1 VATDTTK
8 DRLIHRR
15 VVRGTASN
23 AIGQALT
30 LGTWFLL
37 TPFIL
42 SRLGPTSYGLWALVG
57 SVVAYGSLLDL
68 GIAGALIKYVAEY
81 NARGETSQARGLIA
95 TSLWLYTALGLAAI
109 AISALIAP
117 IFPLLFNLPPEQ
129 QRTTIALVLAMGIMV
144 GISIPCATT
153 SAVLRGLQRFDLV
166 SSLNTAGV
174 LLSALSTVLVLL
186 MGGGVVAMVAVN
198 IPITLVMQLPGIWLI
213 RRVAP
218 ELRFGWRGANRHQVR
233 SIISFSSALFLM
245 QISSRVQSK
254 TDEIVIGAFLPV
266 SAITP
271 YAIAR
276 KLSEAPQLLTEQF
289 LKVLQPLAAEL
300 NAENDQSRLR
310 GLYIVG
316 TRLAL
321 AISIPIGGALLILV
335 EPILRLWIGP
345 EYAAYGHLVVILT
358 LTGLINISQWPAG
371 SVLYGMSRQW
381 PLALMSS
388 FTALANLTL
397 SLALVRG
404 TGLTGVALGTLIP
417 TLVVCLGGVMPYTMR
432 IVGISPRQA
441 LREIL
446 LPPLLPAV
454 PAALFLYALAR
465 VFEPSTLIATALVAS
480 AGLAVYLVAYLGA
493 GPQLE
498 RRLCGSLAHSIL
510 RFAKARLGR
519 SGDTASAHR
528 GDL

>member
-1 VATDTTK
+1 VATNTTK
-8 DRLIHRR
+8 DSLIRRR
-15 VVRGTASN
+15 VARGTASN

-42 SRLGPTSYGLWALVG
+42 SRLGSSSYGLWALVG

-68 GIAGALIKYVAEY
+68 GIAGAIIKYMAEY
-81 NARGETSQARGLIA
+81 NARGETSKARSLIA
-95 TSLWLYTALGLAAI
+95 TSLWLYTALGLASFAL
-109 AISALIAP
+109 SALIAP

-129 QRTTIALVLAMGIMV
+129 RTTTIELVLVMGIVV
-144 GISIPCATT
+144 GISIPCTT
-153 SAVLRGLQRFDLV
+153 TAAVLRGLQRFDLA
-166 SSLNTAGV
+166 SSINTAGV
-174 LLSALSTVLVLL
+174 LLSALATVVVLL

-198 IPITLVMQLPGIWLI
+198 IPITLAMQLPAIWLI

-218 ELRFGWRGANRHQVR
+218 ELRFGWRGASRQQVR

-245 QISSRVQSK
+245 QVSSRIQSK
-254 TDEIVIGAFLPV
+254 TDEIVIAAFLPV

-300 NAENDQSRLR
+300 NAENDQGRLR

-316 TRLAL
+316 TRLSL
-321 AISIPIGGALLILV
+321 AIFIPIGGALLILV
-335 EPILRLWIGP
+335 GPVLTIWIGP
-345 EYAAYGHLVVILT
+345 AYAAYGHLVVILT
-358 LTGLINISQWPAG
+358 LTGLINTSQWPAG

-381 PLALMSS
+381 PLAVMSGC
-388 FTALANLTL
+388 TALANLVL

-404 TGLTGVALGTLIP
+404 AGLTGVALGTLIP
-417 TLVVCLGGVMPYTMR
+417 TLIVCLGIVMPYTMR
-432 IVGISPRQA
+432 ILGVGLRQA

-446 LPPLLPAV
+446 LPPLLPAL
-454 PAALFLYALAR
+454 PASVFLYVLAR
-465 VFEPSTLIATALVAS
+465 VFEPSSLIATALVAS
-480 AGLAVYLVAYLGA
+480 AGLAVYAIAYLA
-493 GPQLE
+493 ASPQLE
-498 RRLCGSLAHSIL
+498 RRLCGSFAQSVL

-519 SGDTASAHR
+519 SGDTVPAHR